1 MGIIN
6 SMSKLAVKPLEWI
19 ASSKKD
25 LLSMPSEVADVF
37 GYALHLAQHGG
48 KHQQSKPLKGFG
60 SAGVLE
66 VVEDDDG
73 STYRAVYTVR
83 FGNAI
88 YVLHCFQKKSH
99 KGIETAKQ
107 DIDLI
112 RERLKFAQKH
122 AEGVRK

>member
-1 MGIIN
+1 
-6 SMSKLAVKPLEWI
+6 MSTQTVKPLEWV

-25 LLSMPSEVADVF
+25 LLSMPPEVIDVF

-48 KHQQSKPLKGFG
+48 KHPQAKPLKGFG

-73 STYRAVYTVR
+73 NTYRAVYTVR
-83 FGNAI
+83 FDNAI

-99 KGIETAKQ
+99 KGIATPKQ
-107 DIDLI
+107 ELDLI
-112 RERLKFAQKH
+112 HARLKLAQQH
-122 AEGVRK
+122 AEGETK

>member
-1 MGIIN
+1 
-6 SMSKLAVKPLEWI
+6 MSKLQGKLLEWV

-25 LLSMPSEVADVF
+25 LLSMPTDVVDVF
-37 GYALHLAQHGG
+37 GYALHLAQNGG
-48 KHQQSKPLKGFG
+48 KHPQAKPLKGFG

-73 STYRAVYTVR
+73 NTYRAVYTVR
-83 FGNAI
+83 FGNAV

-99 KGIETAKQ
+99 KGIATPKQ
-107 DIDLI
+107 DMDLI
-112 RERLKFAQKH
+112 RDRLKLAQQH